1 MSHGSLE
8 HSDSNVEAQATDAP
22 IVPKSLVDQA
32 IEQVK
37 EKFETAI
44 EDIKK
49 HVGETTVY
57 IKRENIADVCRFLR
71 DDSNFQ
77 FNLLSDLTGVDRGI
91 EEDPRFE
98 VVYHLTSLPKRTRL
112 RLKVR
117 VSEEDCHVPTV
128 VEVWPTANW
137 HERETFDLMGI
148 RFDGHPDL
156 RKILTPEDL
165 EGHPLRKDFPLR
177 GY

>member
-1 MSHGSLE
+1 MSDHQQPPAQPQAEAPPPAVKTGAQQAADLIQQKF
-8 HSDSNVEAQATDAP
+8 SDAVEER
-22 IVPKSLVDQA
+22 K
-32 IEQVK
+32 EQHAEV
-37 EKFETAI
+37 TL
-44 EDIKK
+44 
-49 HVGETTVY
+49 Y
-57 IKRENIADVCRFLR
+57 IKRERLVEVCRFARDNDKLR
-71 DDSNFQ
+71 

-91 EEDPRFE
+91 EAEPRFE
-98 VVYHLTSLPKRTRL
+98 VVYHLFSLPHRVRL

-128 VEVWPTANW
+128 TEVWKTANW
-137 HERETFDLMGI
+137 HERETFDLMGV